1 MRSSSTAVQHVP
13 VAPASEP
20 KVRQRPKRLPRVAAP
35 ALPSPDSPN
44 AKALISALFP
54 RVLHP
59 VTLACTDPAVAD
71 AAREQLA
78 LAEEIK
84 QLELER
90 EVCSNVL
97 RLAVRGSEGIQ
108 AGEFTVTWS
117 EARGDTDYRAIFA
130 HIMATHPETVG
141 TIQAALSEVET
152 HAGVDR
158 SRFRKQ
164 GSRRLSVKRGE

>member
-1 MRSSSTAVQHVP
+1 MRSESTAKQVP
-13 VAPASEP
+13 AAPASEP
-20 KVRQRPKRLPRVAAP
+20 KARQRAKRLPRPATP
-35 ALPSPDSPN
+35 ALPAPDSPN
-44 AKALISALFP
+44 AKALISAMFP

-59 VTLACTDPAVAD
+59 VMLGCTDAAVAE

-97 RLAVRGSEGIQ
+97 RLAVRNTEGIYV
-108 AGEFTVTWS
+108 GDYTVTWS

-130 HIMATHPETVG
+130 HVMATHPETVG

-158 SRFRKQ
+158 GRFRKQ